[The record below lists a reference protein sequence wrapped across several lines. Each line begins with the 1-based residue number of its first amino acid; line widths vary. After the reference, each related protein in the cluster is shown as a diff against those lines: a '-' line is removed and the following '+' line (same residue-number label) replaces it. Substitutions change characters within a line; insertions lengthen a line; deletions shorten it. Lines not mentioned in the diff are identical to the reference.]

1 MHQHFALSTTLRFNR
16 LDSLHEHTSSYTTMI
31 MESMGIRYKPTTCLG
46 TVVDQ
51 SVKTLSATRGYGA
64 GSYWNSIFGSSIG
77 KSVPSI
83 TVLGKSTRSYFYL
96 RSIAKG
102 ITNSLSQKYSGKIVR
117 NVQAGIIPEKYDCIE
132 CMEH

>member
-1 MHQHFALSTTLRFNR
+1 
-16 LDSLHEHTSSYTTMI
+16 MI
-31 MESMGIRYKPTTCLG
+31 MENMGIRYKPTTCLG

-83 TVLGKSTRSYFYL
+83 TVLGNSTRSYFYL
-96 RSIAKG
+96 RSTAKG
-102 ITNSLSQKYSGKIVR
+102 ITNSLSQKYSGNILR